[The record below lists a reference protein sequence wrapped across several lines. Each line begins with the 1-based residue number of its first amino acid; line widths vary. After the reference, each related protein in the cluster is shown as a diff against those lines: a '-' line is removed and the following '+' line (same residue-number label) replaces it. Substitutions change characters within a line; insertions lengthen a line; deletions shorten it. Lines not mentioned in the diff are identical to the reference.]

1 MFVTIHRNPALVG
14 PRESFIKEV
23 QYFKGVG
30 PRRAAELYDNPSLTE
45 TIVVS
50 GDEAQPDMKRIRRA
64 LSKGMIKAIGLP
76 AAPVEPVNPV
86 NPVNPEPIMHN
97 PTPAA
102 PVNPGD
108 AGAVLGG
115 LVLPYVQS
123 HVQRLVDEAVGARVP
138 REIIV
143 KQADRPDIKIEGHV
157 HPAFE
162 KVLRLAKA
170 KINVMLVGPAGC
182 GKTHLFAQVADALG
196 LEHSSI
202 SLSGGVTEAHLT
214 GRLLPTGEGGRFVY
228 TESPFIRRYKN
239 GGAFLLDEMDGGDP
253 NVLLAINQA
262 TANGGFDVEAR
273 AASGLDTYVKRHP
286 DTMLMATANTFGT
299 GAGAMYV
306 GRNQLD
312 AATLDR
318 WYVVQMDYDKA
329 FEERCAPSQVT
340 HFVWR
345 LRELITANKWRR
357 VASTRMI
364 QKAGAALAAGLDW
377 ATVRTDILSG
387 FSQDELSK
395 ITF

>member
-1 MFVTIHRNPALVG
+1 MQLTIKRNPTYVG
-14 PRESFIKEV
+14 PRDSFIKEV
-23 QYFKGVG
+23 QYFKGIG
-30 PRRAAELYDNPSLTE
+30 PRRAAELFDRLFFAVE
-45 TIVVS
+45 TIDLS
-50 GDEAQPDMKRIRRA
+50 GDEAQPDMKRVRRA
-64 LSKGMIKAIGLP
+64 LSKGMIIAVALP
-76 AAPVEPVNPV
+76 D
-86 NPVNPEPIMHN
+86 NPEPVQPIN
-97 PTPAA
+97 PEPEPMNNPA
-102 PVNPGD
+102 PVNPAPVND
-108 AGAVLGG
+108 AGAVLAGM
-115 LVLPYVQS
+115 VLPYVQQQ
-123 HVQRLVDEAVGARVP
+123 VQRLVDEAVGARVP
-138 REIIV
+138 REIIIKAADALDV
-143 KQADRPDIKIEGHV
+143 KLDGHV
-157 HPAFE
+157 HPAFD
-162 KVLRLAKA
+162 KVLRLVKA
-170 KINVMLVGPAGC
+170 KVNVMLVGPAGC
-182 GKTHLFAQVADALG
+182 GKTHLFSQVCQALG
-196 LEHSSI
+196 TTGESI

-228 TESPFIRRYKN
+228 TESPFVKHYREGKP
-239 GGAFLLDEMDGGDP
+239 FLLDEMDGGDP

-262 TANGGFDVEAR
+262 TANGGFSIEAR

-286 DTMLMATANTFGT
+286 DAIIMATANTFGT

-364 QKAGAALAAGLDW
+364 QKAGAALGAGLDW
-377 ATVRTDILSG
+377 ATVKTDILSG
-387 FSQDELSK
+387 FSAEETAK